1 MSSDE
6 DGAQLMAAFQRKGSR
21 KAAPP
26 PEPSRIASPVEPAEP
41 DQDVEATGRD
51 AEEPGVRR
59 ALYVRVKPVSNRDE
73 YVYYEPVEEVEEIVK
88 GYSRRGDM

>member
-51 AEEPGVRR
+51 AEELLIR
-59 ALYVRVKPVSNRDE
+59 AMVIFSAFNLVACRILPMVPWRWLGHWQQY
-73 YVYYEPVEEVEEIVK
+73 
-88 GYSRRGDM
+88 